1 MRWKMP
7 SVRVRMAIALSALAA
22 LGLALGLSSGT
33 RQGSGAESQADSL
46 ADGAA
51 LPRGIR
57 PAGFTLTDQRGA
69 RVSLAQYRGRVV
81 LLSFLSP
88 VCGPP
93 CVLVAQQIRGALDE
107 LTQPIP
113 ALAISTDPV
122 ADTPDRVARMLD
134 EASLGG
140 RVRYLTG
147 TVAQL
152 APIWRSY
159 RLRVRRSDRVDLS
172 DSSAFVLLIDK
183 HGFERVDFPLE
194 ELTPEGLAREI
205 RRLQSE

>member
-1 MRWKMP
+1 MP
-7 SVRVRMAIALSALAA
+7 SVRVWIAIALIAIALVA
-22 LGLALGLSSGT
+22 LGLALALGNST
-33 RQGSGAESQADSL
+33 QQGSNAESQADSL

-57 PAGFTLTDQRGA
+57 PADFTLTDQRGA

-88 VCGPP
+88 ACGPP

-107 LTQPIP
+107 LTRPIQ
-113 ALAISTDPV
+113 ALAISTDPA
-122 ADTPDRVARMLD
+122 ADTPARVARMLD
-134 EASLGG
+134 EASLGE

-159 RLRVRRSDRVDLS
+159 GLRVRRSDRVDLS

-194 ELTPEGLAREI
+194 ELTPEELAREI